1 MKMLIALVFAVLLFN
16 GVAAQAAASFAG
28 GCSAGQN
35 TGACSEPQPVASLT
49 RLPAG
54 LRVVS
59 ELPSS
64 TVVTPAADAEAPPSE
79 PNVVV
84 LMLVGVALMAFIARR
99 RLD

>member
-1 MKMLIALVFAVLLFN
+1 MKILTTVIFAVLLFN
-16 GVAAQAAASFAG
+16 GVAAQAAASTAG
-28 GCSAGQN
+28 GCGAGQN
-35 TGACSEPQPVASLT
+35 TGACSEPQQVASLT

-59 ELPSS
+59 ELPSP
-64 TVVTPAADAEAPPSE
+64 TTATPVVTAEAPPAE

-84 LMLVGVALMAFIARR
+84 LMLVGAALMVFIARR